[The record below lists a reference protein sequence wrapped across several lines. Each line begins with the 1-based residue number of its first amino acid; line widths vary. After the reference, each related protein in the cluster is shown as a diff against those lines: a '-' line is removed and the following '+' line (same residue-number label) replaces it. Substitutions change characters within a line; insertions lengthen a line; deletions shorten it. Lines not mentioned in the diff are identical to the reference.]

1 MTLLLLWW
9 MLCCS
14 YSNEKKSLL
23 FFNEDETLIKWLPFY
38 FEAVWVSEWT
48 VTNIH
53 HHHLNSL
60 KKSYDCFRQIC
71 IISLWLL
78 VKINKDYIIKPKYL
92 PTFPFLFLYCMGKIP
107 YTYACLCCTC
117 HCEFGISFFSVS
129 LIPSNKTETVIS
141 PFCFLFSPNF
151 FHSFFWCIYVPGQ

>member
-23 FFNEDETLIKWLPFY
+23 FLTRMKHWSNDSRFILKL
-38 FEAVWVSEWT
+38 FEFLSEQWPT
-48 VTNIH
+48 STTTTWIA
-53 HHHLNSL
+53 L

-71 IISLWLL
+71 IISLLTPCEDQQGL
-78 VKINKDYIIKPKYL
+78 HYKTQI
-92 PTFPFLFLYCMGKIP
+92 PTNLSLTIFILHGKNTI
-107 YTYACLCCTC
+107 YACLCCTC

-151 FHSFFWCIYVPGQ
+151 FHSFFWCIYVPEQ